1 MLKDHHGLLPQQA
14 LIAGLLFVVAGCSS
28 VSYEPSEPSYRPGP
42 SYPAP
47 SESPRQEVPADIR
60 DTPKLHTPDETTPAP
75 EPTVAR
81 GAEAIDSLAVTAAQ
95 DYNRGDYQAAIA
107 TAERGLRINRRSP
120 DLYLVLAQ
128 SYLKLGQQDRARSF
142 VGQGLRYAAP
152 GTPVYHSLQ
161 RINEIVG
168 F

>member
-1 MLKDHHGLLPQQA
+1 MLKYHHGILPQQA
-14 LIAGLLFVVAGCSS
+14 LIVGLLFVVVGCSS

-47 SESPRQEVPADIR
+47 SESPTEIR
-60 DTPKLHTPDETTPAP
+60 DTPKLHIPDETTPAP
-75 EPTVAR
+75 EPALAR